1 MAKVQIY
8 VSDETY
14 KDIEQQLLTHRGEQ
28 GRQESLSSFSSMLL
42 ELGLRVYKAQREA
55 VDDPFDQQ
63 TYNKILLENM
73 LLTSY
78 TMYKVLGINSHNSE
92 VQDLSN
98 FVLRDMINDI
108 KSKVSDEMSKIF
120 PSQSDSDQT

>member
-1 MAKVQIY
+1 MAKIQIY

-63 TYNKILLENM
+63 AYNKILLENM

-78 TMYKVLGINSHNSE
+78 TMSKVLGISSYNSE
-92 VQDLSN
+92 IEGMQN
-98 FVLRDMINDI
+98 FELKTMIADI
-108 KSKVSDEMSKIF
+108 KSKVSDDILKLF
-120 PSQSDSDQT
+120 PSPESDS

>member
-1 MAKVQIY
+1 MAKIQIY
-8 VSDETY
+8 VSDDTY

-28 GRQESLSSFSSMLL
+28 GRQESFSSFSSMLL

-63 TYNKILLENM
+63 TFNKIILENV

-78 TMYKVLGINSHNSE
+78 TMSKVLGISSYNTEIQNMP
-92 VQDLSN
+92 VFGLK
-98 FVLRDMINDI
+98 DMINDI
-108 KSKVSDEMSKIF
+108 KSKVSDEMLKVF
-120 PSQSDSDQT
+120 PLQEENE